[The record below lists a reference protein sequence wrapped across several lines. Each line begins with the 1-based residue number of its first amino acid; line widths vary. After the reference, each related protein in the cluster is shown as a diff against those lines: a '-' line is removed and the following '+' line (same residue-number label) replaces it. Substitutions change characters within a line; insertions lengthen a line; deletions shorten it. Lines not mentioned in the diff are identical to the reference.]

1 MWDQF
6 ADLGG
11 LEAHVLD
18 TSQHDPATSLQ
29 LLGDGVDRQRFLLR
43 PSA

>member
-6 ADLGG
+6 ADLGD

-18 TSQHDPATSLQ
+18 TSQQDPAATLYRVAAGIES
-29 LLGDGVDRQRFLLR
+29 RRFLLR
-43 PSA
+43 GPV